1 MAEVVNS
8 LFGITPESLMAEREK
23 ALQTQAM
30 QYAQADPFQRATAA
44 IYSGANRLGGAVGG
58 LLGAQDPEMMRIQ
71 QRQGVLQNL
80 DLTNPESLKQG
91 IQTAMQNKDYQ
102 LVSELTNRYQQ
113 RTAAELAARKTEAEI
128 TAKTAEKTTNEMK
141 NAGGYA
147 DTKAQRGTPEWTAAY
162 NEKLDEL
169 TSKADKALAYGPE
182 AERVAKGKFGKS
194 FNQLTQQE
202 AAQVDAELTRRGVIK
217 AQAGASKPVDVA
229 SIIKEIGTKEDIK
242 DKAATWKAAGDA
254 YKMQVPMIAK
264 LQEVKEALPK
274 TFTGSFSD
282 TALQFGKGL
291 SALGIPVDRTKLAN
305 TEYMNSVSSQVLQ
318 TIARN
323 FPGSLAVK
331 EMDQLVKSKF
341 NSQQQIET
349 VSRILSDLQTEI
361 EAGTKSYEQ
370 LAKLPEAER
379 YTKDLNYLTGQN
391 FNKLKRYRA
400 LEQKANSLAAGQKMS
415 KQEVEEARKLQSE
428 LGVQ

>member
-1 MAEVVNS
+1 MATAGLFSS
-8 LFGITPESLMAEREK
+8 LGGDEASLQRQLDEQRAAKFAE
-23 ALQTQAM
+23 QTQEQRLAGM
-30 QYAQADPFQRATAA
+30 GYKAGAGLGRGIAGAFGVDVTDPT
-44 IYSGANRLGGAVGG
+44 I
-58 LLGAQDPEMMRIQ
+58 
-71 QRQGVLQNL
+71 RQ
-80 DLTNPESLKQG
+80 
-91 IQTAMQNKDYQ
+91 
-102 LVSELTNRYQQ
+102 
-113 RTAAELAARKTEAEI
+113 AAELRRMASEYDVSSPEGLMQMAQALRGTNPQMAVQLAEKAQDMRKTMAE
-128 TAKTAEKTTNEMK
+128 TQAKTSEKLTTEQK
-141 NAGGYA
+141 NAAALA
-147 DTKAQRGTPEWTAAY
+147 DASGAERGTPEWTKTYKDSLTGLTAKPESKINFGAETERISKATFNKPY
-162 NEKLDEL
+162 NELSQEQAAKVDSIMEQRDI
-169 TSKADKALAYGPE
+169 TSKK
-182 AERVAKGKFGKS
+182 
-194 FNQLTQQE
+194 
-202 AAQVDAELTRRGVIK
+202 
-217 AQAGASKPVDVA
+217 AGAGKPVDVA
-229 SIIKEIGTKEDIK
+229 SIIKEIGTKEDVK

-291 SALGIPVDRTKLAN
+291 SALGIPVDRSKLAN

-349 VSRILSDLQTEI
+349 ISRVLGDLQTEI

-370 LAKLPEAER
+370 LAKLPETER

-391 FNKLKRYRA
+391 FNKLKRYRS
-400 LEQKANSLAAGQKMS
+400 LEQKATSLTKGQTMTR
-415 KQEVEEARKLQSE
+415 QEVEEAKKLKE
-428 LGVQ
+428 DLGV